1 MTCGQ
6 PDVRS
11 LPSLVFVSRNC
22 LENFYKQN
30 LFVELILSCAMGIT
44 RTTASVAVALSL
56 ASAAYAQE
64 GLKGE
69 IATVDRASGI
79 IGIKLIGTV
88 GSSDATAP
96 TPFKVQDA

>member
-1 MTCGQ
+1 M
-6 PDVRS
+6 R
-11 LPSLVFVSRNC
+11 
-22 LENFYKQN
+22 
-30 LFVELILSCAMGIT
+30 IT

-64 GLKGE
+64 ALKGE
-69 IATVDRASGI
+69 IATVDMASGI

-96 TPFKVQDA
+96 TPFKVQDASMFKAVKPGDKVSFTSERVDGVLTIKNLTKE